1 MFEKAE
7 TAGSETPWGLSWSDL
22 LSSMRPTPA
31 EGTKCRS
38 IVARVED
45 ALRFGGVEGVRVVA
59 GGAFG
64 KGTHMRGIA
73 SVLDM
78 YAVYESDF
86 KPADYFEAHLKK
98 LYDAM
103 SAAKESPFVNVE
115 DRGFAVEFVSEGVE
129 CRLFAAGV
137 LYGGVKD
144 LLLDGAAQKVP
155 NGSRTGLAPDLREV
169 HLETTAAVLR
179 VEFIRGQCPMYKDMV
194 RAAKKWRDGC
204 EFMVAGGRPGDYLI
218 ELLMVEAFQGAPA
231 GAVSPD
237 LYSTIF
243 RRFLALVASQSG
255 SGSDVLAAD
264 SMPKTFLS
272 FPTLYN
278 RGTIDH
284 CLAKG
289 LLVVGNSNLTDG
301 SALVVVDPAVP
312 FVNVAATVKEWGEL
326 RAAARSSLASFQNTE
341 MVEILDVRLKN
352 LSESVEKT
360 LSGLRGKLE
369 ALENVEKSPRRWSGV
384 LQFRDTHMSSDSWV
398 PVVEIELRCLKW
410 VLHARRPRM
419 ETTGYH
425 QCVDV
430 SLQAVGDIPRQLDV
444 DVSFRG
450 TVTQLKFD
458 DQTDHVLVARRSEV
472 MRNRDYQLQVTIV
485 S

>member
-1 MFEKAE
+1 MFAKAE
-7 TAGSETPWGLSWSDL
+7 TAGAETPWGLSWSDL
-22 LSSMRPTPA
+22 LSSLRPLPSDDA
-31 EGTKCRS
+31 KYRG

-45 ALRFGGVEGVRVVA
+45 ALRFGGVGAVRIVA

-64 KGTHMRGIA
+64 KGTHMNGA
-73 SVLDM
+73 GSALDI
-78 YAVYESDF
+78 YAVFENNF
-86 KPADYFEAHLKK
+86 QPADYFEAHLKK
-98 LYDAM
+98 LYDAIG
-103 SAAKESPFVNVE
+103 ATKESPFVNVE
-115 DRGFAVEFVSEGVE
+115 DRGYAVEFTTEDVN

-137 LYGGVKD
+137 LYGGAKD
-144 LLLDGAAQKVP
+144 LLLDGTGPKVP
-155 NGSRTGLAPDLREV
+155 NGSRTGLAPNIREV

-179 VEFIRGQCPMYKDMV
+179 VEFIRAQCPFYKDMV
-194 RAAKKWRDGC
+194 RVGKKWRDGC

-218 ELLMVEAFQGAPA
+218 ELLMVEAFHGAPA
-231 GAVSPD
+231 SAPNPD
-237 LYSTIF
+237 LYATVF

-255 SGSDVLAAD
+255 TGSDVVAAD
-264 SMPKTFLS
+264 SMPKTFLT
-272 FPTLYN
+272 FPTYYN

-289 LLVVGNSNLTDG
+289 LLCVDNRNSVDG
-301 SALVVVDPAVP
+301 SALVVIDPAVP
-312 FVNVAATVKEWGEL
+312 FVNVASTVKEWAEL
-326 RAAARSSLASFQNTE
+326 RAAARDSLASFQNTE

-352 LSESVEKT
+352 FSENVEKT
-360 LSGLRGKLE
+360 LSGLQEKLNV
-369 ALENVEKSPRRWSGV
+369 LEQVEKSPRRWSGT

-398 PVVEIELRCLKW
+398 PVVEMELRCLKW
-410 VLHARRPRM
+410 VLHARRPRV
-419 ETTGYH
+419 ESTGYH

-430 SLQAVGDIPRQLDV
+430 SLQAVGEIPRQLDV

-450 TVTQLKFD
+450 NVSQLKFD